1 MLIDR
6 EYLVEIDARDAS
18 GATVTLR
25 YSRDGYMTRRSDT
38 PADTAYAP
46 RVADPGRLSLY
57 LWGAGTTGG
66 SSDVGWGTIVLHNQ
80 DAGLDYLLT
89 DGYGLAGVAVRVL
102 IGAPGAARA
111 SFSPILTGTVESF
124 EWAADGTVR
133 VAVRDRQHLLSVA
146 PLQDALYAGSNTPPN
161 GIEGLARD
169 LKGKG
174 KPRLYGGQSRNFAPP
189 LVNAQRLI
197 YQVSDRPVATVDAV
211 YEGGAPITPG
221 PETAHSLL
229 TGDLIVTSYSAT
241 FTSANVNTGT
251 DAIAITG
258 ATFNAG
264 DRCTL
269 SAAAFN
275 PFPAPVSL
283 KSGVGQQYE
292 SQTYYAFEYAYNVP
306 FELYPTYSDALAG
319 TNKLNLTTAGASG
332 INFTAALGLGVS
344 GGFTSANV
352 STANDTISVAAFA
365 SVLGGATPTTAR
377 LSFPSSTPILPAPLS
392 TGTSYYLSGTAA
404 AVKFHLTQADAIAG
418 INAANM
424 TTTGQSGVTFTAT
437 IYTTGV
443 TFETWGLDF
452 EDTSINISTDRIS
465 ITGHGL
471 TTGEGVCWRLK
482 TTGTLP
488 TGISASAYYY
498 VRSIDANTI
507 ELYGTR
513 AQALASPSTTGRI
526 NFTDDGDTVFSER
539 FQLSR
544 TYVVP
549 GTYRWSSDATAGTFV
564 RLGTKPVKAIT
575 VDATAESAAADRTVA
590 QVLKDIAI
598 DAGIASGDIV
608 SADVTALDAACA
620 FEVAEYLAVGD
631 TRSARTVM
639 DAVAA
644 SIGAWYAFDATGKLR
659 MGWLDAPTGTPALA
673 LTADSIFEV
682 ERTQSGDDGSG
693 VPTWRCTVRYGR
705 SVVVQD
711 TDALVGAVTDDQA
724 AFVGREYREVTSED
738 ATVLTVHPGAP
749 ERSFETRLVSE
760 ASAADMAARWQSLYG
775 ARRDLLRVRVP
786 LTAAV
791 AAAELGDVVSIT
803 WPQLGLAAGRLT
815 LLIGIETAW
824 REDQA
829 TLLLWG

>member
-66 SSDVGWGTIVLHNQ
+66 SSDVGWGTISLHNQ

-111 SFSPILTGTVESF
+111 SFAPILTGTVESF

-133 VAVRDRQHLLSVA
+133 VAVRDRQHLLSVT

-197 YQVSDRPVATVDAV
+197 YQVSDRPVATVGAV
-211 YEGGAPITPG
+211 YEGGAPITAG
-221 PETAHSLL
+221 AEMTHAQL
-229 TGDLIVTSYSAT
+229 TGDLTVTGYSAT

-251 DAIAITG
+251 DAIAISG
-258 ATFNAG
+258 AVFNAG

-269 SAAAFN
+269 SAGTFN
-275 PFPAPVSL
+275 PFPSPISL
-283 KSGVGQQYE
+283 KSGAGQQYE
-292 SQTYYAFEYAYNVP
+292 SQTRYARGLTTGTVT
-306 FELYPTYSDALAG
+306 LHPTYADAVAN
-319 TNKLNLTTAGASG
+319 TNTVNLTTAGSSG
-332 INFTAALGLGVS
+332 ITFTMSCNGS
-344 GGFTSANV
+344 TRTFTSANV
-352 STANDTISVAAFA
+352 STAGDTISVTAFSGRDFPNGSA
-365 SVLGGATPTTAR
+365 GG
-377 LSFPSSTPILPAPLS
+377 LSFPSSTPILPAPLAA
-392 TGTSYYLSGTAA
+392 GTSYYLSGTAA
-404 AVKFHLTQADAIAG
+404 AVKFHATAADAAAG
-418 INAANM
+418 TNAINL
-424 TTTGQSGVTFTAT
+424 TSTGQSGVTFTAT

-443 TFETWGLDF
+443 EMDAWRDF
-452 EDTSINISTDRIS
+452 NASAVNTSTDEINLGAPHGISTGDVVCVRKKFG
-465 ITGHGL
+465 TGSL
-471 TTGEGVCWRLK
+471 PAPLSATT
-482 TTGTLP
+482 
-488 TGISASAYYY
+488 YYY
-498 VRSIDANTI
+498 ARAVSTTVVTLHTSRAGAVANTGRVNI
-507 ELYGTR
+507 TSQG
-513 AQALASPSTTGRI
+513 STTPTADATNQI
-526 NFTDDGDTVFSER
+526 
-539 FQLSR
+539 SR
-544 TYVVP
+544 TYVIP
-549 GTYRWSSDATAGTFV
+549 GTYCWCHDATAGTYL

-575 VDATAESAAADRTVA
+575 ADATAEAASADRTVA

-598 DAGIASGDIV
+598 DAGIASGDVV

-659 MGWLDAPTGTPALA
+659 MGWLDAPTGTPALT
-673 LTADSIFEV
+673 LTADAIYEV

-749 ERSFETRLVSE
+749 ERAFETRLTAE
-760 ASAADMAARWQSLYG
+760 ASATDMAARWQSLYG

-803 WPQLGLAAGRLT
+803 WPKLGLAAGRLT
-815 LLIGIETAW
+815 LLVGIETAW

>member
-6 EYLVEIDARDAS
+6 EYLVEIDARDAI

-25 YSRDGYMTRRSDT
+25 YSRDGYMTRRTDT
-38 PADTAYAP
+38 PPDTAYAP

-66 SSDVGWGTIVLHNQ
+66 SSDVGWGTITLHNQ
-80 DAGLDYLLT
+80 DARLDYLLT

-111 SFSPILTGTVESF
+111 SFTPILTGTVESF

-133 VAVRDRQHLLSVA
+133 VAVRDRQHMLSVA
-146 PLQDALYAGSNTPPN
+146 PLQSALYAGSNTPPN

-197 YQVSDRPVATVDAV
+197 YQVSDRPVAKVDAV

-229 TGDLIVTSYSAT
+229 TGDLVVTSYSAT

-251 DAIAITG
+251 DAIAISG
-258 ATFNAG
+258 ATFNVG

-269 SAAAFN
+269 THGTWN
-275 PFPAPVSL
+275 PFPAPIQMKPGSTTESKGYYGDGRVSL
-283 KSGVGQQYE
+283 RLYNTLADAENNVNALDITSQGAAGVTF
-292 SQTYYAFEYAYNVP
+292 SAYYAGYVF
-306 FELYPTYSDALAG
+306 S
-319 TNKLNLTTAGASG
+319 
-332 INFTAALGLGVS
+332 
-344 GGFTSANV
+344 FTSAEV
-352 STANDTISVAAFA
+352 DPAANRINLGPPDVLSPSNTPIRFA
-365 SVLGGATPTTAR
+365 IPAN
-377 LSFPSSTPILPAPLS
+377 TPILPAPLS

-418 INAANM
+418 TNAVNL
-424 TTTGQSGVTFTAT
+424 TSSGQSGVTFTAT

-564 RLGTKPVKAIT
+564 RLGTRPVKAIT

-749 ERSFETRLVSE
+749 ERAFETRLTAES
-760 ASAADMAARWQSLYG
+760 SATDMAARWQSLYG
-775 ARRDLLRVRVP
+775 TRRDLLRVRVP

-803 WPQLGLAAGRLT
+803 WPKLGLAAGRLT